1 MSDQLLIIGNWK
13 MHGNPVHNEQFAKVW
28 QCVKPSQGVGVSIAC
43 PNIYL
48 ERLVH
53 LFAGTPLTVSAQDV
67 SCFVDEGAYTGEVSA
82 AMLKDIGAQYV
93 LIGHSERRRYF
104 HEDNTTLSDKF
115 CAAQQVGLQPIFCVG
130 ESQAERQAGCA
141 KKVIEEQ
148 LQPICVGV
156 DSLQT
161 VMIAYEP
168 VWAIGTGNLAG
179 SEQICEVSAWIQNFV
194 LQNIGGTASIKILYG
209 GSVTTDNAQVI
220 LSTEGVDG
228 ILVGGAS
235 LDPEVFLQIY
245 WIAERLVASWK

>member
-13 MHGNPVHNEQFAKVW
+13 MHGNLVHNEQFAKVW
-28 QCVKPSQGVGVSIAC
+28 QHVKSAQGVAVSIAC

-48 ERLVH
+48 ERLIH
-53 LFAGTPLTVSAQDV
+53 LFTGTPLTVSAQDV
-67 SCFVDEGAYTGEVSA
+67 SCFAGKGAYTGEVSA
-82 AMLKDIGAQYV
+82 TMLKDMGAQYV
-93 LIGHSERRRYF
+93 LIGHSERRRCF
-104 HEDNTTLSDKF
+104 HEDNTILSDKF
-115 CAAQQVGLQPIFCVG
+115 CAAQQVGLQPVFCVG
-130 ESQAERQAGCA
+130 ESQAERQAGCT

-148 LQPICVGV
+148 LQPICVV
-156 DSLQT
+156 ADPLQP

-168 VWAIGTGNLAG
+168 IWAIGTGNLAD

-209 GSVTTDNAQVI
+209 GSVTADNAQVI

-228 ILVGGAS
+228 ALVGSAS
-235 LDPEVFLQIY
+235 LDPKVFLQIY